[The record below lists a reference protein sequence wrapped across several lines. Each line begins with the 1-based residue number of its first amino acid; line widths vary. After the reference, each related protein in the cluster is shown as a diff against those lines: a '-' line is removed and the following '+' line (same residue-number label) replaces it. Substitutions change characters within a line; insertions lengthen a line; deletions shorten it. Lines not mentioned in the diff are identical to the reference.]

1 MNRYIVDILRKWSLL
16 VVLVLLMA
24 GCASEFDEF
33 ETGVK
38 VEFTTPYL
46 QDLQIETKAPT
57 GYSGSIS
64 GSSSMGVF
72 VRGMQNQSTITF
84 NGSSW
89 ESSLK
94 LDPAQYNIYSYIP
107 KRSDSGVSFNTT
119 GSNPVMT
126 FSGVPF
132 ITDQEILISSG
143 AVAETVTEEGGT
155 FTPSDKTGSL
165 VKYNYSIQVESKEN
179 TKNYV
184 TFMMDRVM
192 AKVNLNFK
200 VHEKYNAIRTI
211 KIKKVTLQPTTTVDI
226 ACTLTDRDI
235 TYQRTST
242 QSATLSPLV
251 YNHSGFKVEIDA
263 NDATPFATFYSVPG
277 VEGTIKMTV
286 VYDVYDKSGT
296 GTLIRENQEVSN
308 ASIKLIETGT
318 LTRAKE
324 YKLNVNI
331 VPTYLYSLSDTDKE
345 SVMLVP

>member
-1 MNRYIVDILRKWSLL
+1 MKRYITEIFAKWLLTMLL
-16 VVLVLLMA
+16 VVLVV
-24 GCASEFDEF
+24 GCTSEFDEWD
-33 ETGVK
+33 TGVNI
-38 VEFTTPYL
+38 EFTTPYL

-72 VRGMQNQSTITF
+72 VGGMQNESTITF

-107 KRSDSGVSFNTT
+107 KRTGVSFNTT

-143 AVAETVTEEGGT
+143 AVAETVTEAGGI

-277 VEGTIKMTV
+277 VEGTIKMIV
-286 VYDVYDKSGT
+286 VYDVYDKS

-318 LTRAKE
+318 LARAKE

-345 SVMLVP
+345 SVMLVQ

>member
-46 QDLQIETKAPT
+46 QDMEIQTKAPD
-57 GYSGSIS
+57 GYGSTVSGST
-64 GSSSMGVF
+64 SMAVF
-72 VRGMQNQSTITF
+72 VSGMQNESTVTY

-94 LDPAQYNIYSYIP
+94 LDPAPYNIYSYIP
-107 KRSDSGVSFNTT
+107 KRNGVI
-119 GSNPVMT
+119 
-126 FSGVPF
+126 FSGNVITFTNVPF
-132 ITDQEILISSG
+132 IMSEEILLSSG
-143 AVAETVTEEGGT
+143 AVAETVTKDE
-155 FTPSDKTGSL
+155 TPSDKTASL
-165 VKYNYSIQVESKEN
+165 VKNKYSINVESDED

-200 VHEKYNAIRTI
+200 VHEKYSKIRTI
-211 KIKKVTLQPTTTVDI
+211 KIKEVTLKPAAGNYQSVNI
-226 ACTLTDRDI
+226 ACTMNDGSAIGYAMSPGSAVDHSVSFSPVNLELVN
-235 TYQRTST
+235 TSAK
-242 QSATLSPLV
+242 SAGV
-251 YNHSGFKVEIDA
+251 
-263 NDATPFATFYSVPG
+263 FYSVPG
-277 VEGTIKMTV
+277 VQNSVVMTV
-286 VYDVYDKSGT
+286 TYDVYDKA
-296 GTLIRENQEVSN
+296 GTLVRENQTVTNS
-308 ASIKLIETGT
+308 SIKLIDTGI
-318 LTRAKE
+318 LERAKE
-324 YKLNVNI
+324 YTLNVNI

>member
-1 MNRYIVDILRKWSLL
+1 MNRYIVDIFRKWSFL

-24 GCASEFDEF
+24 GCTSDFDEF

-46 QDLQIETKAPT
+46 QDMEIQTKALS
-57 GYSGSIS
+57 GYGSTIQ
-64 GSSSMGVF
+64 GSTSMGVF
-72 VRGMQNQSTITF
+72 VSGMQNESTVTY

-94 LDPAQYNIYSYIP
+94 LDPTTYDIYSYIP
-107 KRSDSGVSFNTT
+107 KRSGVSFNTT

-143 AVAETVTEEGGT
+143 AVAETVKEAGGT

-165 VKYNYSIQVESKEN
+165 VKYNYSIQVESEEN

-263 NDATPFATFYSVPG
+263 NEATPFATFYSVPG
-277 VEGTIKMTV
+277 VEGTIKMIV

-296 GTLIRENQEVSN
+296 LVRENQEVSN

-318 LTRAKE
+318 LTRAKK

-345 SVMLVP
+345 SVMLVQ

>member
-16 VVLVLLMA
+16 VVLVLLMV
-24 GCASEFDEF
+24 GCASDFDEF

-64 GSSSMGVF
+64 GSPRMGVF
-72 VRGMQNQSTITF
+72 VEGMQNESTITF

-94 LDPAQYNIYSYIP
+94 LDPTTYNIYSYIP
-107 KRSDSGVSFNTT
+107 KRNGV
-119 GSNPVMT
+119 T
-126 FSGVPF
+126 FEGNVITFTNVPF
-132 ITDQEILISSG
+132 IMAEAEEILLSSG
-143 AVAETVTEEGGT
+143 AVAETVTEAGGT

-165 VKYNYSIQVESKEN
+165 DKYNYSIKVESKEN

-192 AKVNLNFK
+192 AKVYLNFK
-200 VHEKYNAIRTI
+200 VHENYSKIRTI
-211 KIKKVTLQPTTTVDI
+211 KIKEVTLKPAAGNYQSVNI
-226 ACTLTDRDI
+226 ACTMNDGSAIGYVMSPGSAVDHSVSFSPVNLELKD
-235 TYQRTST
+235 TSAK
-242 QSATLSPLV
+242 SAGV
-251 YNHSGFKVEIDA
+251 
-263 NDATPFATFYSVPG
+263 FYSVPG
-277 VEGTIKMTV
+277 VQNSVVMTV
-286 VYDVYDKSGT
+286 TYDVYDKAE
-296 GTLIRENQEVSN
+296 TLVRADQTVTNS
-308 ASIKLIETGT
+308 SIKLINTGT
-318 LTRAKE
+318 LERAKK
-324 YKLNVNI
+324 YTLNVNI

>member
-1 MNRYIVDILRKWSLL
+1 MNRYIVDIFRKWSFL
-16 VVLVLLMA
+16 VVLVLLMV

-38 VEFTTPYL
+38 VEFMAPYL
-46 QDLQIETKAPT
+46 QDLQIETKAPD

-72 VRGMQNQSTITF
+72 VGGMQNESTITF

-94 LDPAQYNIYSYIP
+94 LDPAQYKIYSYIP
-107 KRSDSGVSFNTT
+107 KRSGVSLNTT

-143 AVAETVTEEGGT
+143 AVAETVTEAGGT
-155 FTPSDKTGSL
+155 FTPSNKTGSL

-192 AKVNLNFK
+192 AKVHLNFK

-251 YNHSGFKVEIDA
+251 YNHIGFKVEIDA
-263 NDATPFATFYSVPG
+263 NDDIPFATFYSVPE
-277 VEGTIKMTV
+277 VEGTIKMIV
-286 VYDVYDKSGT
+286 VYDVYDKS

-318 LTRAKE
+318 LARAKE

-345 SVMLVP
+345 SVMLVQ

>member
-24 GCASEFDEF
+24 GCTSDFDEF

-38 VEFTTPYL
+38 VEFMAPYL

-64 GSSSMGVF
+64 GRSSMGVF
-72 VRGMQNQSTITF
+72 VGEMQNESTVTY

-94 LDPAQYNIYSYIP
+94 LDPATYNIYSYIP
-107 KRSDSGVSFNTT
+107 KRNGVSLSGN
-119 GSNPVMT
+119 VIT
-126 FSGVPF
+126 FTNVPF
-132 ITDQEILISSG
+132 IMAEEILLSSG
-143 AVAETVTEEGGT
+143 AVAETVTK
-155 FTPSDKTGSL
+155 DKTPNDKTASL
-165 VKYNYSIQVESKEN
+165 VKNTYSIKVESAED

-200 VHEKYNAIRTI
+200 VHEKYSNIRTI
-211 KIKKVTLQPTTTVDI
+211 KIKEVTLKPAAGDYQSVNI
-226 ACTLTDRDI
+226 ACTMNDGSEISYSRSPGSAVDNKLSFSITDDGLVLND
-235 TYQRTST
+235 TSEK
-242 QSATLSPLV
+242 SV
-251 YNHSGFKVEIDA
+251 GR
-263 NDATPFATFYSVPG
+263 FYSVPG
-277 VEGTIKMTV
+277 VQNNVVMTV
-286 VYDVYDKSGT
+286 KYDVYDKA
-296 GTLIRENQEVSN
+296 GTLVRENQTVTNS
-308 ASIKLIETGT
+308 SIKLIDTGT
-318 LTRAKE
+318 LTRAIE

-345 SVMLVP
+345 SVMLVQ

>member
-33 ETGVK
+33 DTGVK

-46 QDLQIETKAPT
+46 QDMEIQTKALS
-57 GYSGSIS
+57 GYGSTIR
-64 GSSSMGVF
+64 GSTTMGVF
-72 VRGMQNQSTITF
+72 VSGMQNESTVTY

-94 LDPAQYNIYSYIP
+94 LDPATYNIYSYIP
-107 KRSDSGVSFNTT
+107 KRNGV
-119 GSNPVMT
+119 T
-126 FSGVPF
+126 FSGNVITFTNVPF
-132 ITDQEILISSG
+132 IMAEEILLSSG
-143 AVAETVTEEGGT
+143 AVAETVTKND
-155 FTPSDKTGSL
+155 TPTDKTGSL
-165 VKYNYSIQVESKEN
+165 VKNEYSINVESAED

-263 NDATPFATFYSVPG
+263 NDATPFATFYSVPR
-277 VEGTIKMTV
+277 VEGTIKMIV
-286 VYDVYDKSGT
+286 VYDVYDKS

-318 LTRAKE
+318 LARAKE

-345 SVMLVP
+345 SVMLVQY

>member
-24 GCASEFDEF
+24 GCTSEFDEF

-46 QDLQIETKAPT
+46 QDMEIQTKALS
-57 GYSGSIS
+57 GYDSTIQVSTT
-64 GSSSMGVF
+64 MGVF
-72 VRGMQNQSTITF
+72 VSGMQNESTVTY

-94 LDPAQYNIYSYIP
+94 LDPATYNIYSYIP
-107 KRSDSGVSFNTT
+107 KRNGVTLIGN
-119 GSNPVMT
+119 VIT
-126 FSGVPF
+126 FPDVPF
-132 ITDQEILISSG
+132 IMSEEILLSSG
-143 AVAETVTEEGGT
+143 AVAETVTKNN
-155 FTPSDKTGSL
+155 TPTDKTGSL
-165 VKYNYSIQVESKEN
+165 VKNSYSIKVESAED
-179 TKNYV
+179 TRNYV

-251 YNHSGFKVEIDA
+251 YNHSDNSGFEVKTAVDDL
-263 NDATPFATFYSVPG
+263 NPFATFYSVPG
-277 VEGTIKMTV
+277 VEGTIKMIV

-308 ASIKLIETGT
+308 ASIKLIGTGT
-318 LTRAKE
+318 LERAKE
-324 YKLNVNI
+324 YTLNVNI

-345 SVMLVP
+345 SVMLVQ

>member
-1 MNRYIVDILRKWSLL
+1 MKRYITEIFAKWLLTMLLAVL
-16 VVLVLLMA
+16 VV
-24 GCASEFDEF
+24 GCTFEFDEWD
-33 ETGVK
+33 TGVK
-38 VEFTTPYL
+38 IEFTTPYL
-46 QDLQIETKAPT
+46 QDLQIETKALT

-64 GSSSMGVF
+64 ASSSMGVF
-72 VRGMQNQSTITF
+72 VRGMQSESTITF

-94 LDPAQYNIYSYIP
+94 LDPTTYDIYSYIP
-107 KRSDSGVSFNTT
+107 KRSGVSFNTT

-143 AVAETVTEEGGT
+143 AVAETVKEAGGT

-165 VKYNYSIQVESKEN
+165 VKYNYSIQVESEEN

-226 ACTLTDRDI
+226 ACTLTNSEI
-235 TYQRTST
+235 TYQGTSK
-242 QSATLSPLV
+242 QATISPLV
-251 YNHSGFKVEIDA
+251 YSHSDNSGFEVKTAVDDL
-263 NDATPFATFYSVPG
+263 NPFATFYSVPG
-277 VEGTIKMTV
+277 VEGTIKMIV

-296 GTLIRENQEVSN
+296 LVRENQEVSN

-318 LTRAKE
+318 LTRAKK

-345 SVMLVP
+345 SVMLVQ